1 MTAEN
6 PDHLDTRRWLAKAR
20 SRLRVPA
27 THRDTSKW
35 TVEDFKL
42 AWLLRDQFTR
52 AELLAILE
60 IACGKRYDNRKG
72 IDKFLGMMQKHIDG
86 SGDQR

>member
-6 PDHLDTRRWLAKAR
+6 PDHLDTRRWLATARKWLRADAR
-20 SRLRVPA
+20 S
-27 THRDTSKW
+27 HRW

-52 AELLAILE
+52 AELLVILE
-60 IACGKRYDNRKG
+60 IASGKRYDNRKG
-72 IDKFLGMMQKHIDG
+72 IDKFLGMMARHIDG
-86 SGDQR
+86 LGDQ

>member
-6 PDHLDTRRWLAKAR
+6 PDHLDTRRWLQKAR
-20 SRLRVPA
+20 
-27 THRDTSKW
+27 KW
-35 TVEDFKL
+35 LAYEVSPRKRWTIEDFKL

-52 AELLAILE
+52 SELLAILE

-72 IDKFLGMMQKHIDG
+72 IDTFLTMMQKHIDG
-86 SGDQR
+86 LGEV

>member
-6 PDHLDTRRWLAKAR
+6 PDHLDTSRWMIGARRWLSGKSAIR
-20 SRLRVPA
+20 
-27 THRDTSKW
+27 HRW

-86 SGDQR
+86 LGDQL

>member
-6 PDHLDTRRWLAKAR
+6 PDHLDTRRWLAKTRRILTLNIQAQR
-20 SRLRVPA
+20 WSVQ
-27 THRDTSKW
+27 
-35 TVEDFKL
+35 DFKL

-86 SGDQR
+86 LGDQ